1 MSAIIDGGPAF
12 PSNDDGI
19 QNEGMTLR
27 DWLAGQALGAVVADS
42 LAFNMRMIELGKNPA
57 LKESDV
63 AKQAYV
69 YADAMLKARGGAA

>member
-1 MSAIIDGGPAF
+1 VSAIIDGGPAF